1 MKRKQ
6 WNDQKG
12 VTLIELLAAITL
24 SSIVIAIAFTALF
37 SAIKMYNNNLAQAR
51 LQQEANIILSNLNQL
66 IEKKGE
72 ITISLSN
79 DSQKLTIAT
88 NDSTYTYDQNH
99 YDITIN
105 SNKLQPGSSITL
117 QTDTPIPILLYVQDR
132 NLSNQQVK
140 VTTTL
145 ERIH

>member
-24 SSIVIAIAFTALF
+24 SSIVIAIAFAALF
-37 SAIKMYNNNLAQAR
+37 SAINIYKNNMAQAR

-66 IEKKGE
+66 SEKQDE
-72 ITISLSN
+72 MTISLSS
-79 DSQKLTIAT
+79 DSQKLTIAA
-88 NDSTYTYDQNH
+88 NDHTYTYDQNH
-99 YDITIN
+99 YEITIN
-105 SNKLQPGSSITL
+105 SNELQPGGSITF
-117 QTDTPIPILLYVQDR
+117 QTAAPIPILLHVQDR
-132 NLSNQQVK
+132 NHSNQQVK
-140 VTTTL
+140 VETTL